1 MTRKAAPFGRQG
13 RHQSYGDGA
22 VNYACLTLKVLL
34 GLLVGLLMAGLV
46 KVQCSAQHCRGGPL
60 RDGLRCWGTPTGRA
74 ASSRSLQD
82 SRMHNTFNTHQ
93 LLHWAGLKGRKL
105 DLKLA
110 LFTEHFTN
118 QCNVS
123 DDAVLVDFAAEIG
136 LDRAEAVAVLEDQH
150 FANDVRSAARF
161 SQQQGNVGAPAIVFD
176 QKHLVTGA
184 QGVENYSSIPSHLV
198 ETKG

>member
-1 MTRKAAPFGRQG
+1 MQRPTLSRGSVEGRF
-13 RHQSYGDGA
+13 A
-22 VNYACLTLKVLL
+22 LL
-34 GLLVGLLMAGLV
+34 GNTYGKGSKQSFPARLPH
-46 KVQCSAQHCRGGPL
+46 AQHV
-60 RDGLRCWGTPTGRA
+60 
-74 ASSRSLQD
+74 Q
-82 SRMHNTFNTHQ
+82 HTHQ

-150 FANDVRSAARF
+150 FANDVRSAGRF
-161 SQQQGNVGAPAIVFD
+161 SQQQDNIGAPAIVFD